1 MEISKL
7 NDIFNLIDTTDAYI
21 TTGDISR
28 DAEGTLN
35 IHFNVNRVDGTYL
48 GDCSYSKYSSSI
60 TAYFS
65 ISCSDSDRLEHL
77 SYSTTLVE
85 NVLKHFESGN

>member
-7 NDIFNLIDTTDAYI
+7 NDIFNLTDTTDAYN
-21 TTGDISR
+21 TTGNISR
-28 DAEGTLN
+28 DVEGTLN
-35 IHFNVNRVDGTYL
+35 IQFNVNRVDGTYL
-48 GDCSYSKYSSSI
+48 GDCSYSKYPSSPI
-60 TAYFS
+60 AHFS

-85 NVLKHFESGN
+85 NVLKHFESVN

>member
-7 NDIFNLIDTTDAYI
+7 NDIFNLTDTTDAYI
-21 TTGDISR
+21 TTGDINK
-28 DAEGTLN
+28 DVEGTLN
-35 IHFNVNRVDGTYL
+35 IHFNVTRVDGTYL
-48 GDCSYSKYSSSI
+48 GDCSYSKYPSSN

-65 ISCSDSDRLEHL
+65 ISCSDSDRSEHL

-85 NVLKHFESGN
+85 NVLKHFESVN

>member
-7 NDIFNLIDTTDAYI
+7 NDIFNLTDTTDAYN
-21 TTGDISR
+21 TTGNISR
-28 DAEGTLN
+28 DVEGTLN
-35 IHFNVNRVDGTYL
+35 IQFNVNRVDGTYL
-48 GDCSYSKYSSSI
+48 GDCSYSKYPSST
-60 TAYFS
+60 TAHFS

-85 NVLKHFESGN
+85 DVLKHFESVN